1 MQLYDSKIAEPIL
14 LKSLPADPKKRLML
28 ALSDNELGELIKE
41 SIFNTSHP
49 SDVKLL
55 TELATLKE
63 FLKAVRILRIL
74 QLSENQ

>member
-1 MQLYDSKIAEPIL
+1 
-14 LKSLPADPKKRLML
+14 ML
-28 ALSDNELGELIKE
+28 ALNDNELGQLIKE

-63 FLKAVRILRIL
+63 FMKAVSILF
-74 QLSENQ
+74 NM